1 MKSFKSI
8 LGLAAFCFGF
18 LFSTSSRAEV
28 TSLVFKD
35 VIDSQGIGN
44 IDLFKPKDN
53 KTNIDSAKLEA
64 FRLDNKG
71 KLVFSVDIN
80 EASDGSENADSQGIT
95 FKSANLIL
103 EFADQTIVVSQFTT
117 KTKTLVK
124 SVDNPTPTEYFTM
137 LGEAGSSLVTPNDES
152 EIFGSSFDSTLSFEV
167 DVELTNVI
175 NARVE
180 ITLLDTLPNIGDPEA
195 YYDYSN
201 GFEQVAL
208 LSAEDAAYLDQL
220 APGRDFAPLVI
231 TDQPQSDNWTFYPA
245 SGAFYIVA
253 YEDLFPNKG
262 DYDFN
267 DLVVAYQVKVA
278 TNPQGETTVV
288 RGSGFL
294 ISRGGV
300 YDHTFYLGLE
310 LPQGVTGTY
319 DVSFFNMG
327 SHIPADGYPKSQSF
341 NGSVSIPLAEN
352 VKNSFYDGE
361 STYVNT
367 FPDQAIVQG
376 PKFEFQINLDA
387 PFNNSFAL
395 QAPFDPFILVHDTNY
410 EIHLVD
416 EEPKLSSS
424 NNIANN
430 KISFKDSN
438 GYPFAMLVSE
448 EWMPPLAGE
457 DLGIAYPEFVD
468 HVKSSGGNK
477 KGWYLNPNNSKIKS
491 IPFLDWTW

>member
-1 MKSFKSI
+1 MKTFKLI
-8 LGLAAFCFGF
+8 LNLAAICFG
-18 LFSTSSRAEV
+18 LTLHSESHAEV
-28 TSLVFKD
+28 TSFVFKD
-35 VIDSQGIGN
+35 VITSQGSGS
-44 IDLFKPKDN
+44 IDLFKPKNN
-53 KTNIDSAKLEA
+53 KVSVDSAKLEA
-64 FRLDNKG
+64 FRLDNNG

-95 FKSANLIL
+95 FKSAELIL
-103 EFADQTIVVSQFTT
+103 EFADQVIVTNQFTT

-137 LGEAGSSLVTPNDES
+137 LGEAGSSLVTPNADS
-152 EIFGSSFDSTLSFEV
+152 ELFGSSFDSTLSFKV
-167 DVELTNVI
+167 DVDLSDVV

-180 ITLLDTLPNIGDPEA
+180 ITLLDVLPNVGDPED

-201 GFEQVAL
+201 GFEEIAL

-231 TDQPQSDNWTFYPA
+231 SDQPQADNWTFYPA

-267 DLVVAYQVKVA
+267 DLVVAYQLKVA

-300 YDHTFYLGLE
+300 YDHTFYLGLD
-310 LPQGVTGTY
+310 LPSGITGTY
-319 DVSFFNMG
+319 DINFFNMG
-327 SHIPADGYPKSQSF
+327 SHTPANGYPKTQAF
-341 NGSVSIPLAEN
+341 NGSINIPLAEN
-352 VKNSFYDGE
+352 VMDTFYDGE

-367 FPDQAIVQG
+367 FPDQNIVQG
-376 PKFEFQINLDA
+376 PKFEFQVNLDS
-387 PFNNSFAL
+387 PFNNNFAQ

-410 EIHLVD
+410 EIHLVGHD
-416 EEPKLSSS
+416 PALANS
-424 NNIANN
+424 NNIPNN
-430 KISFKDSN
+430 KVSFKDSN

-468 HVKSSGGNK
+468 HVKSSGGQK
-477 KGWYLNPNNSKIKS
+477 KGWYLNPNNNKIKS